1 MGYINNITIWS
12 LQHAEDMV
20 RAKARTSH
28 FVRRINGLLTCVT
41 YMQPLNIPKTKDELV
56 GFIKNA
62 FTKAGF
68 SKAVIALSG
77 GVDSATSLALTV
89 EALGVSNVFPLL
101 LPYGN
106 LYPQS
111 VVDARGVIQTF
122 NIPKDNV
129 RIVDIQPLVDPVLQL
144 DCVIDNIRKGNIMAR
159 MRMIVLFD
167 HAKKRN
173 ALVVGTENK
182 SEQLLGYFTRF
193 GDEASDIE
201 PLRNLYKTQVLE
213 LAKHLVIPEPILT
226 KPPTAGLWEGQ
237 TDEGELGFSYK
248 DADEILYQ
256 LYDLKKTIEEVVA
269 SGLNKDIVEKVQI
282 RALQNNFK
290 HHLPAVLESQGIPSY

>member
-1 MGYINNITIWS
+1 MPPFDPS
-12 LQHAEDMV
+12 
-20 RAKARTSH
+20 
-28 FVRRINGLLTCVT
+28 
-41 YMQPLNIPKTKDELV
+41 KTKDELV
-56 GFIKNA
+56 GFIKNT

-77 GVDSATSLALTV
+77 GVDSATSCALAV
-89 EALGVSNVFPLL
+89 EAFGANNIFPLL
-101 LPYGN
+101 FPYGN
-106 LYPQS
+106 LNPQS
-111 VVDARGVIQTF
+111 VVDAQEVIKTL
-122 NIPKDNV
+122 NILRDNV
-129 RIVDIQPLVDPVLQL
+129 HIVDIQPLIDPILVL
-144 DCVIDNIRKGNIMAR
+144 DSTMNNVRKGNIMAR
-159 MRMIVLFD
+159 TRMILLFD
-167 HAKKRN
+167 EAKKRN

-182 SEQLLGYFTRF
+182 SEHLLGYFTRF

-213 LAKHLVIPEPILT
+213 LARHVGIPEQILT

-269 SGLNKDIVEKVQI
+269 MGLDKSVIEKVQARVI
-282 RALQNNFK
+282 QNSFK
-290 HHLPAVLESQGIPSY
+290 HHLPIVLKSP